1 MCDRVTFF
9 NLYFTD
15 LLKNLSLLEK
25 YVALPN

>member
-25 YVALPN
+25 YVVLLN